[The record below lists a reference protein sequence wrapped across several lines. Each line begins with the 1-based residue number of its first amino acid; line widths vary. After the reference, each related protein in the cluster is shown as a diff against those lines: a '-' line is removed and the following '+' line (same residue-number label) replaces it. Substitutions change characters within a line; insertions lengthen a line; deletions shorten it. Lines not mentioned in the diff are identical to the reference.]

1 MRPVRRVL
9 LTAALAMAGVLSALP
24 AHSASPATPAT
35 PATMAAGARPG
46 APVVGGAT
54 LGCGRMTVLGCAS
67 TATSSP
73 APAMRWWCDAEPGS
87 APTGMTFQQAAGKA
101 SPKALPRPDGL
112 GPNPNPPPTPIE
124 CGMAFPNGWVVYNR
138 YHQCTVQQVTLTVTR
153 VPPGTVI
160 GVGQVQVIH
169 HITSHPRD
177 RQWTDD
183 VYLNMY
189 QASEVMVSGASI
201 FPYFDWTPLSSV
213 RQISETPPPNWVPLL
228 LNQQLYGRWTL
239 GADQTSNTV
248 IATDQFHFIFQHI
261 QAQTSATVD
270 IVDSQQLRCD
280 SLRIWGSPAYN
291 NGCVFRIFTPTLTF
305 SRSDTAIPEA
315 AQHIYD
321 AQRSLADH
329 WGWRDNGPPLHRLVD
344 PARRR
349 QNHDIACAGFVP
361 DPGDQCDEYPSPPPA
376 RARRL
381 SAVTGCR
388 SPASSRSTTPPP
400 GAASAPSTATS
411 G

>member
-1 MRPVRRVL
+1 
-9 LTAALAMAGVLSALP
+9 
-24 AHSASPATPAT
+24 
-35 PATMAAGARPG
+35 
-46 APVVGGAT
+46 
-54 LGCGRMTVLGCAS
+54 
-67 TATSSP
+67 
-73 APAMRWWCDAEPGS
+73 
-87 APTGMTFQQAAGKA
+87 
-101 SPKALPRPDGL
+101 
-112 GPNPNPPPTPIE
+112 
-124 CGMAFPNGWVVYNR
+124 
-138 YHQCTVQQVTLTVTR
+138 VQQVTVTVTR

-189 QASEVMVSGASI
+189 QASDVMVSGASI
-201 FPYFDWTPLSSV
+201 FLYFDWTPLSSV

-228 LNQQLYGRWTL
+228 LNQPLYGRWTL

-261 QAQTSATVD
+261 LAQTSATVD

-305 SRSDTAIPEA
+305 SRSDTAISDA

-361 DPGDQCDEYPSPPPA
+361 DPGDQCDEYPF
-376 RARRL
+376 
-381 SAVTGCR
+381 
-388 SPASSRSTTPPP
+388 ASTREGASFVGRDRVSVASVLALHNPTAGSRI
-400 GAASAPSTATS
+400 GAFYRDQRVIDNEAFWVDILP
-411 G
+411 